1 MVGMRN
7 VGEGGRRLGIL
18 VPLLIV
24 AGCARNQMLL
34 DVRGT
39 VMYEKPKIQAIA
51 YTVADLRTDRGE
63 FVVSVSMTGDPGLVA
78 TFDIAPGIADRQPMK
93 EVEDGKYEGKFS
105 FAPDV
110 FGGPYWIT
118 GRVWHQKAGEHLL
131 RDPAP
136 LMITVPSR

>member
-1 MVGMRN
+1 MKENGYGARRVGIAA
-7 VGEGGRRLGIL
+7 G
-18 VPLLIV
+18 LLIV

-34 DVRGT
+34 DLRGT
-39 VMYEKPKIQAIA
+39 VMYEKPKIQAIS
-51 YTVADLRTDRGE
+51 YTIADDRPDQGA

-93 EVEDGKYEGKFS
+93 EVDDGKYEGKFS
-105 FAPDV
+105 FAPDIY
-110 FGGPYWIT
+110 GGPYWIT
-118 GRVWHQKAGEHLL
+118 GRLWHERAGEHLL

>member
-1 MVGMRN
+1 MRDHGQN
-7 VGEGGRRLGIL
+7 GRRLGIL

-34 DVRGT
+34 DLRGS

-51 YTVADLRTDRGE
+51 YTVADDRPDQGK
-63 FVVSVSMTGDPGLVA
+63 FAVSVSMTGDPGLVA

-93 EVEDGKYEGKFS
+93 EVADGKYEGTFT

-118 GRVWHQKAGEHLL
+118 GRLWHEKAGEHLL